1 LFIVIHCHTLSYSCH
16 TLSYIVIQLSY
27 IVIHCHTVVI
37 QLSYIV
43 IHCHTVVI
51 QLSYSCH
58 TLSYSCHTVVIH
70 CHTLSYIVI
79 QLSYS
84 CHSIVQ
90 LFKKVS
96 SLKFRVFGSLFY
108 VRCKMLNIFRK
119 IYQRYF
125 NFLSNKNY

>member
-1 LFIVIHCHTLSYSCH
+1 
-16 TLSYIVIQLSY
+16 
-27 IVIHCHTVVI
+27 
-37 QLSYIV
+37 
-43 IHCHTVVI
+43 
-51 QLSYSCH
+51 
-58 TLSYSCHTVVIH
+58 LSYSCHTVVIH

-79 QLSYS
+79 QLSYSCHTVVIQLSYIVIQLSYSCHTLSYIVIQLSYSCHTVVIQLSYSCHTLSYS